1 MIVLTSN
8 NYSYW
13 KIKMED
19 PLIVSVTDMSVTM
32 RDLYEPID
40 RKDIPTRVVESEW
53 KVLHRKVVATMRQF
67 VDVSVLQHVANDTNV
82 YESWHKLVG
91 MYEQKNALNNPSLI
105 RKLMRLK
112 YSDGESIMMDPKKR
126 R

>member
-1 MIVLTSN
+1 M
-8 NYSYW
+8 
-13 KIKMED
+13 K
-19 PLIVSVTDMSVTM
+19 
-32 RDLYEPID
+32 
-40 RKDIPTRVVESEW
+40 
-53 KVLHRKVVATMRQF
+53 QF
-67 VDVSVLQHVANDTNV
+67 VDVSIIQHVANDTNV